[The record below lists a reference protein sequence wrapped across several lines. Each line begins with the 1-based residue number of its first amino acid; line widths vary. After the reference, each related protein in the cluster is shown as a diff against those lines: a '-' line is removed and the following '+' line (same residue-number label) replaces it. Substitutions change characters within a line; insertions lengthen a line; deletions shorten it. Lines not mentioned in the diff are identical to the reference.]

1 MAHSLS
7 PTNPA
12 IKHWG
17 VSAETGSS
25 DIITL
30 ACLRLS
36 WSEFGVRISLVFVL
50 LLFACSAVADDLT
63 RMVQEQLA
71 AQGAYS
77 GPIDGKP
84 SAGLTEAIKAYQ
96 RRHNLPPTGTMDL
109 ATAKA
114 LDDESGMV
122 RPGVSPTPPAQ
133 PVQQNSPLPPRTP
146 SAVPAETRP
155 AESPSAP
162 PTPAPPG
169 PSATVPTPVPAATEN
184 SPPVPVP
191 RPTDSVIAQ
200 TPSPT
205 PTPVA
210 PTPIAPTPST
220 SAPSPPGELPPQFSP
235 ERVTKFLHD
244 YLHAGE
250 GKYVTPQLRYF
261 SYPVDYFGHGLV
273 NQRFVR
279 SDTLRYMRRWPRRR
293 YMLTEPVKVN
303 PVDNETATV
312 DFTIAFSVQSG
323 KRHANGRTNE
333 RATLR
338 EIKGELKIVA
348 MKEQRLND

>member
-1 MAHSLS
+1 
-7 PTNPA
+7 
-12 IKHWG
+12 
-17 VSAETGSS
+17 
-25 DIITL
+25 
-30 ACLRLS
+30 LS
-36 WSEFGVRISLVFVL
+36 WSEFGVRVSLLFVF
-50 LLFACSAVADDLT
+50 LLFACGAFADDLT
-63 RMVQEQLA
+63 RTVQEQLA
-71 AQGAYS
+71 AQGDYS
-77 GPIDGKP
+77 GPIDGNR

-96 RRHNLPPTGTMDL
+96 QRHNLPATGTMDL

-114 LDDESGMV
+114 LDDENGMV
-122 RPGVSPTPPAQ
+122 RPNVSPTPPPQPAQ
-133 PVQQNSPLPPRTP
+133 QSSPPPPRSPTA
-146 SAVPAETRP
+146 SPAQTRP
-155 AESPSAP
+155 AESASVP
-162 PTPAPPG
+162 PTPAPPV
-169 PSATVPTPVPAATEN
+169 PSATVPTPVPAPTEN

-191 RPTDSVIAQ
+191 SPTNSIVAQ

-205 PTPVA
+205 VTPVA
-210 PTPIAPTPST
+210 PAPGTPAP
-220 SAPSPPGELPPQFSP
+220 APPGELPPPQQLPAQFSTA
-235 ERVTKFLHD
+235 RVTKFLRD

-273 NQRFVR
+273 NQQFVR

-293 YMLTEPVKVN
+293 YMLIEPVKVN
-303 PVDNETATV
+303 PVDRETATV
-312 DFTIAFSVQSG
+312 DFTMAFSVQSG